1 MLANNL
7 TPATAPSANKKF
19 LLLFFIC
26 CALPFVAAKLALE
39 FSWFAAGATNK
50 GQWLEREIKVLPAS
64 TQTHWRLVYV
74 QANSCDA
81 SCELALYTLQQIH
94 SSLGRKQIQ
103 IHNLVLADQSPPQ
116 LTRYAHIEWQAAN
129 LALPELQ
136 NHIVIVNQQGVALLR
151 YPAIEDQAH
160 MLTVG
165 KDIRADLRRLMN
177 YDRSNL

>member
-7 TPATAPSANKKF
+7 TPAIAPFANKKF
-19 LLLFFIC
+19 LLLFIIC

-39 FSWFAAGATNK
+39 FSWLAAGATNK

-74 QANSCDA
+74 QANNCDA

-94 SSLGRKQIQ
+94 SGLGRKQVQ
-103 IHNLVLADQSPPQ
+103 INNVILADKMPQ
-116 LTRYAHIEWQAAN
+116 QLAHFASIQWQPTN
-129 LALPELQ
+129 VALPELQ
-136 NHIVIVNQQGVALLR
+136 NHIVIVNQQGLALLR
-151 YPAIEDQAH
+151 YPAIHDQAH
-160 MLTVG
+160 MLAVG